1 MYRLIMSCR
10 NWCFEHGLLQQQ
22 VAPYPVISVG
32 NLSVGGT
39 GKTPMTEWL
48 IRQLLAQ
55 HFSPIV
61 ISRGYGR
68 KTRGPL
74 LAHSHSTADM
84 IGDEPLQIYRKFA
97 GSVPVIVSED
107 RRKALPLIAMTPEL
121 RQKERIVLLLDDA
134 YQHRYL
140 QRDCNILLTP
150 YRRPY
155 TRDHVLPWGRLRES
169 RKGAHRADIIVVT
182 KCPRNL
188 SPQQAET
195 LQRKLAPLAHQQ
207 VFFSTIGY
215 EDIPEEIRHE
225 SAVTLLTGIAD
236 PSPLVEHLQQNGVT
250 IDRHL
255 RYADHHRFTPAER
268 QQIEESPTP
277 VITTE
282 KDYARLKPQA
292 HIHPIG
298 IHPVI
303 LFNQQDILT
312 NTIIRYVNHN

>member
-74 LAHSHSTADM
+74 LAHNHSTADI

-155 TRDHVLPWGRLRES
+155 TRDHVLPWGRLREGRS
-169 RKGAHRADIIVVT
+169 GAHRADIIVVT
-182 KCPRNL
+182 KCPLDL
-188 SPQQAET
+188 SPLQAEA
-195 LQRKLAPLAHQQ
+195 LRLELAPLPHQQ
-207 VFFSTIGY
+207 VFFSAIGY
-215 EDIPEEIRHE
+215 EDIPEGIRQAP
-225 SAVTLLTGIAD
+225 AVTLLTGIAD
-236 PSPLVEHLQQNGVT
+236 PSPLIEHLQQNGVT

-255 RYADHHRFTPAER
+255 RYADHHRFTPAEFQR
-268 QQIEESPTP
+268 IEESPTP

-282 KDYARLKPQA
+282 KDYARLQPQA

-298 IHPVI
+298 IHPII